1 MSAGRWVRPLL
12 AAYVVA
18 VLAFLFAPI
27 GASFV
32 FSFNSDRFPTLP
44 LGSFTLEWYEAVFG
58 DELVRE
64 SLVNSIV
71 VSLASATLATLI
83 GFAAAYTD
91 YRYRFAG
98 QRLYLALG
106 LLPPTVPAII
116 LGLAM
121 LAYLSRIGLA
131 GGRFSIVIAHVVICT
146 PFAVALIRLRL
157 SQIDASLE
165 AAAWNLGAGPGR
177 ALWHVVLRF
186 AAPAMLGAWLLT
198 MAVSFDE
205 FAIAWF
211 VGGLEET
218 LPVRVLGFLQGQVS
232 PRINAIGTLVF
243 IVSISLV
250 GIAQVLL
257 NQRISQRIPSRP
269 RKEGTTP

>member
-1 MSAGRWVRPLL
+1 MSAARWVRPLL
-12 AAYVVA
+12 AGYVVA

-64 SLVNSIV
+64 ALVNSIV

-106 LLPPTVPAII
+106 LLPPTVPAIDHVAVAVDV
-116 LGLAM
+116 LGERMHDHVGAELQRLLQVGRAVGAVDRDQCRAVRM
-121 LAYLSRIGLA
+121 DHLRDRCDVDDAHVGARGRLEQHELRSRIEMGRQLA
-131 GGRFSIVIAHVVICT
+131 
-146 PFAVALIRLRL
+146 RLREVRNARD
-157 SQIDASLE
+157 DAE
-165 AAAWNLGAGPGR
+165 VGQQVVHEGMGAAVER
-177 ALWHVVLRF
+177 EV
-186 AAPAMLGAWLLT
+186 
-198 MAVSFDE
+198 DE
-205 FAIAWF
+205 
-211 VGGLEET
+211 
-218 LPVRVLGFLQGQVS
+218 
-232 PRINAIGTLVF
+232 
-243 IVSISLV
+243 
-250 GIAQVLL
+250 
-257 NQRISQRIPSRP
+257 
-269 RKEGTTP
+269 